1 MTGNLK
7 HFLRALLCGIAV
19 LCPLAP
25 ACSAQQYSFS
35 QATEGLGNPN
45 VNSIAQDPLGY
56 LWVGTENGLYRYDG
70 RQFQKYGAASGLHA
84 HTIRSVFVGPDG
96 TLWVGATTG
105 IYFQAS
111 DGKFNE
117 VHAPL
122 PYNQFSLR
130 IGSSFT
136 ANAPDQVVVADRN
149 GAFLLRHIEPGLW
162 SAEPMHLDGA
172 TIWSVLYAPG
182 GELWYGCDSD
192 LCRLADGKTT
202 HLGAS
207 LNLPQEQWLHL
218 LLARDG
224 HLWVRGLSHLGEVV
238 PAESRFALHD
248 LPGRSNAV
256 PYVTLAQDA
265 QGSIVATQGPDFGLW
280 ENGNWRMVTA
290 RNGLSHND
298 LSELFVDREGS
309 IWIGTIGHG
318 LRRWVGQGRWEGY
331 TGADGLSNDIV
342 WATLRD
348 KAGKL
353 WIGTESGLDYL
364 PAGEQTAKPFAAP
377 GIQTARAVS
386 LAAGPDGSI
395 WMGSAAGNLVRIDP
409 VTLSATQWKVPE
421 VYRVIG
427 DQQRRIWI
435 ATGAGLYVVD
445 SLSHDR
451 TPQLVQDPAIA
462 HPATRFTDLC
472 IDHTN
477 RLWAAS
483 DDGLF
488 RLDAAGWRR
497 IDPGLSGVNPYQL
510 AADHEGNLWVTG
522 SFPGV
527 MRLRFIGDR
536 VMESE
541 HITRPPLISEQV
553 VSLTVD
559 SRGWL
564 WLGQDDGL
572 SVYDG
577 RSWRSYTQDDGLI
590 WNDTDAN
597 ALAEDTD
604 GSLWIGTSGGLSHL
618 LKPEANPAGPPP
630 PPILS
635 LVAFGATSISNGAR
649 IPWSASPLE
658 ISIAALTFRDARH
671 IRTRYRM
678 LGLESEWVE
687 TADNSVR
694 YARLAPG
701 AYRFQAVTL
710 DDTGGESSP
719 VTEISFRIVPLW
731 WQSEPLRLSLALLAA
746 IAAVLLWRGR
756 IHLLVGQKQ
765 QLEVAV
771 QNRTEELEDEKLE
784 LVRAQE
790 KMRHFAEHDDLTG
803 LWNHRIILE
812 RLRQELDRAHRAS
825 SPLSVILVDLDH
837 FKDVNDTFG
846 HPAGDLVLQEI
857 AAIFQRSVRSYDW
870 VGRYGGEE
878 FLLILPGT
886 SFISA
891 RIRAEQFR
899 SAVQTASIVDGDRTI
914 HVTASFGV
922 ASGYA
927 ADFEA
932 MIHTADAALYRAKN
946 NGRNCVMATEI
957 AQPQGRSPRR
967 DGSDI

>member
-1 MTGNLK
+1 MGNLK
-7 HFLRALLCGIAV
+7 DFVVALACGIAAIS
-19 LCPLAP
+19 PFAP
-25 ACSAQQYSFS
+25 SCAAQQYSFS
-35 QATEGLGNPN
+35 QATGGLGNPN
-45 VNSIAQDPLGY
+45 VNSIAQDRQGY

-70 RQFQKYGAASGLHA
+70 RQFLKYGAANGLHA

-105 IYFQAS
+105 IYFQGS

-136 ANAPDQVVVADRN
+136 ANASGQVVVADRN
-149 GAFLLRHIEPGLW
+149 GAFLLRHLEPNLW
-162 SAEPMHLDGA
+162 AAEAMHLDGA

-182 GELWYGCDSD
+182 NVLWYGCDSD
-192 LCRLADGKTT
+192 LCRLAGGKTT

-218 LLARDG
+218 LVARDG
-224 HLWVRGLSHLGEVV
+224 HIWIRGLAHLGEVF
-238 PAESRFALHD
+238 PDENKFALHD
-248 LPGRSNAV
+248 LPGRSDAV

-265 QGSIVATQGPDFGLW
+265 RGSIVATQGPDFGLW

-331 TGADGLSNDIV
+331 TDADGLSDDIV

-348 KAGKL
+348 KTGRL

-364 PAGEQTAKPFAAP
+364 PPGEQTVRPWTAP

-409 VTLSATQWKVPE
+409 ATLAATQWKVPE
-421 VYRVIG
+421 VYRIVS
-427 DQQRRIWI
+427 DQEHRIWA
-435 ATGAGLYVVD
+435 ATGAGLYFVD
-445 SLSHDR
+445 VLSRDR

-462 HPATRFTDLC
+462 HPTRRFTDLS
-472 IDHTN
+472 IDRTN

-488 RLDAAGWRR
+488 RLDVVTWRR
-497 IDPGLSGVNPYQL
+497 IDPGLSGVNPYQV
-510 AADHEGNLWVTG
+510 AADHEGNLWVAG
-522 SFPGV
+522 SFPGI

-541 HITRPPLISEQV
+541 HITRPPLISEEV

-564 WLGQDDGL
+564 WVGQDDGL

-577 RSWRSYTQDDGLI
+577 HSWRSFTQDDGLI
-590 WNDTDAN
+590 WNDTDSN
-597 ALAEDTD
+597 ALTEDTD

-618 LKPEANPAGPPP
+618 LKPEAKPAGPPP
-630 PPILS
+630 PPIFS
-635 LVAFGATSISNGAR
+635 QVTFGTTPITNGAR
-649 IPWSASPLE
+649 VPWSESPLE
-658 ISIAALTFRDARH
+658 ISVAALSFRDARH
-671 IRTRYRM
+671 IRTRYR
-678 LGLESEWVE
+678 LSGLEAEWVE

-694 YARLAPG
+694 YARLSPG

-710 DDTGGESSP
+710 DDAGGASSP

-731 WQSEPLRLSLALLAA
+731 WQSEPLKLGLAL
-746 IAAVLLWRGR
+746 IAGISVVLIWRGR
-756 IHLLVGQKQ
+756 IHLLVSQKT
-765 QLEVAV
+765 QLEIAV
-771 QNRTEELEDEKLE
+771 QHRTEELEGEKVE

-790 KMRHFAEHDDLTG
+790 RMRHYAEHDDLTG

-812 RLRQELDRAHRAS
+812 RLRQELDRAFRAGA
-825 SPLSVILVDLDH
+825 PLSVILVDLDH
-837 FKDVNDTFG
+837 FKDINDTFG
-846 HPAGDLVLQEI
+846 HPAGDRVLQEI
-857 AAIFQRSVRSYDW
+857 STIFQRSVRSYDW

-878 FLLILPGT
+878 FLLILPAT
-886 SFISA
+886 SFVSA

-899 SAVQTASIVDGDRTI
+899 LSVQTASIADGERTI

-922 ASGYA
+922 ASGYT

-946 NGRNCVMATEI
+946 AGRNCVMATEI
-957 AQPQGRSPRR
+957 SAPNGRSVRG